1 MDSFKCGL
9 ELRSIN
15 SRWMD
20 DGSPREGLGT
30 GLSFPSRQIQ
40 VREPG
45 LSQRNILKPWNA
57 FLCLMGEDGVPLESG
72 CGLSMFLR
80 DGWSGLR
87 HGDRFHG
94 WNHPRVPN
102 MGLWVRFAPLSS
114 KLAEKTQKDKWD
126 ELIASSVIPL
136 AATGMLWNYRLF
148 FFFLKN
154 LFLSLIFP
162 LLWINFFIVNYFK
175 DQTRIEKSIMTTYL
189 PTIKL
194 DQILTLCHICIRYH
208 LKK

>member
-1 MDSFKCGL
+1 MWTRTKVNQQSLNGWWISKRRLGNWALFSISADTGERTWAFTTKHLEALKCLLVPHGWRRGAPGKWVWL
-9 ELRSIN
+9 EHVSQGWLV
-15 SRWMD
+15 WA
-20 DGSPREGLGT
+20 
-30 GLSFPSRQIQ
+30 PSRGQI
-40 VREPG
+40 
-45 LSQRNILKPWNA
+45 
-57 FLCLMGEDGVPLESG
+57 
-72 CGLSMFLR
+72 
-80 DGWSGLR
+80 
-87 HGDRFHG
+87 HG